1 MFFYINSLKLQH
13 MIIDCICGKKKFRLA
28 DGVMPTEG
36 SKVRCGSCSEV
47 WFYHPNEGSTQT
59 TEESFK
65 TEPTSSIAEE
75 NVVEASITEE
85 PTSAEDPTEPT
96 GETPPTDDPEE
107 LLSTIDN
114 DAVTKEVEEEKE
126 SEETVSNFKIFTD
139 EDKEFPSKEE
149 MDRNLDNLTLE
160 RDKNL
165 NFFQKLFKKDRLK
178 EAAKALEK
186 KEKQQQSE
194 KEKNKID
201 VARRTRLLFYLLI
214 LLFIVFSVLIVPLRE
229 EVGMAFP
236 FMEKYLEFLIPMYDY
251 IKGPLGF
258 E

>member
-1 MFFYINSLKLQH
+1 

-28 DGVMPTEG
+28 DGVMPAEG

-47 WFYHPNEGSTQT
+47 WFYHPNEGSSQT
-59 TEESFK
+59 SEENLK
-65 TEPTSSIAEE
+65 TEPTSSPVEE
-75 NVVEASITEE
+75 NVVEAPATTDE
-85 PTSAEDPTEPT
+85 PTSVEDPIETIV
-96 GETPPTDDPEE
+96 ETPPADDPEE

-114 DAVTKEVEEEKE
+114 DAVTKEVEKDKE

-139 EDKEFPSKEE
+139 EEKEFPSKEE
-149 MDRNLDNLTLE
+149 MDKNLDNLRLE

-165 NFFQKLFKKDRLK
+165 NFFQRLFKKDRLK
-178 EAAKALEK
+178 DAAKALEK
-186 KEKQQQSE
+186 KQKQQQSE
-194 KEKNKID
+194 EEKNKID

-236 FMEKYLEFLIPMYDY
+236 FMEKYLEFLKPMYDY

>member
-1 MFFYINSLKLQH
+1 M
-13 MIIDCICGKKKFRLA
+13 
-28 DGVMPTEG
+28 
-36 SKVRCGSCSEV
+36 
-47 WFYHPNEGSTQT
+47 
-59 TEESFK
+59 
-65 TEPTSSIAEE
+65 
-75 NVVEASITEE
+75 
-85 PTSAEDPTEPT
+85 
-96 GETPPTDDPEE
+96 
-107 LLSTIDN
+107 
-114 DAVTKEVEEEKE
+114 
-126 SEETVSNFKIFTD
+126 
-139 EDKEFPSKEE
+139 DK
-149 MDRNLDNLTLE
+149 NLDNLRLE

-186 KEKQQQSE
+186 KQKQQQSE

-236 FMEKYLEFLIPMYDY
+236 FMEKYLDFLKPMYDY
-251 IKGPLGF
+251 IKGPLAF

>member
-1 MFFYINSLKLQH
+1 

-28 DGVMPTEG
+28 DGVMPAEG

-47 WFYHPNEGSTQT
+47 WFYHPNEGSSQT
-59 TEESFK
+59 SEENLK
-65 TEPTSSIAEE
+65 TEPTSSQVEE
-75 NVVEASITEE
+75 NAVEASTIIEE
-85 PTSAEDPTEPT
+85 PAPVENPTET
-96 GETPPTDDPEE
+96 TVETPPIDDPEE

-114 DAVTKEVEEEKE
+114 DAVTKEVEKE

-139 EDKEFPSKEE
+139 EEKEFPSKEE
-149 MDRNLDNLTLE
+149 MDKNLDNFRLE

-186 KEKQQQSE
+186 KKNQQQSDE
-194 KEKNKID
+194 EKNKID

-236 FMEKYLEFLIPMYDY
+236 FMEKYLEFLKPMYDY
-251 IKGPLGF
+251 IKKPLGF

>member
-1 MFFYINSLKLQH
+1 

-28 DGVMPTEG
+28 DGVMPAEG

-47 WFYHPNEGSTQT
+47 WFYHPSEGSTQT

-65 TEPTSSIAEE
+65 TEPTNSP
-75 NVVEASITEE
+75 VEASTIIEE
-85 PTSAEDPTEPT
+85 PTPVEDPKETT
-96 GETPPTDDPEE
+96 VETPPIDDPEE

-126 SEETVSNFKIFTD
+126 SEDTVSNFKIFTD

-149 MDRNLDNLTLE
+149 MDRNLDNLRLE

-165 NFFQKLFKKDRLK
+165 NFFQRLFKKDRLK
-178 EAAKALEK
+178 EAAKSLEK
-186 KEKQQQSE
+186 KQKQQQSE
-194 KEKNKID
+194 EEKNKID

-236 FMEKYLEFLIPMYDY
+236 FMEKYLEFLIPMHDY

>member
-1 MFFYINSLKLQH
+1 

-28 DGVMPTEG
+28 DGVMPAEG

-47 WFYHPNEGSTQT
+47 WFYHPNEGSSQT

-65 TEPTSSIAEE
+65 TEPTSSPVEE
-75 NVVEASITEE
+75 NVVEAPATTEE
-85 PTSAEDPTEPT
+85 PTSVEDPTEPT
-96 GETPPTDDPEE
+96 VETPPADDPEE

-114 DAVTKEVEEEKE
+114 DAVTKEVEEEKR
-126 SEETVSNFKIFTD
+126 SEDTVSNFKIFTD

-186 KEKQQQSE
+186 KKKQQQSE
-194 KEKNKID
+194 EEKNKID

>member
-1 MFFYINSLKLQH
+1 

-28 DGVMPTEG
+28 DGVMPAEG

-65 TEPTSSIAEE
+65 TEPTNSP
-75 NVVEASITEE
+75 VEASTIIEE
-85 PTSAEDPTEPT
+85 PTPVEDPTET
-96 GETPPTDDPEE
+96 TVETPPIDDPEE

-126 SEETVSNFKIFTD
+126 SEDTVSNFKIFTD

-149 MDRNLDNLTLE
+149 MDRNLDNLRLE

-165 NFFQKLFKKDRLK
+165 NFFQRLFKKDRLK
-178 EAAKALEK
+178 EAAKSLEK
-186 KEKQQQSE
+186 KQKQQQSE
-194 KEKNKID
+194 EEKNKID

-236 FMEKYLEFLIPMYDY
+236 FMEKYLEFLKPMYDY

>member
-1 MFFYINSLKLQH
+1 

-85 PTSAEDPTEPT
+85 STSAEDPTEPT
-96 GETPPTDDPEE
+96 GETPPTDDSEE

-126 SEETVSNFKIFTD
+126 SEDTVSNFKIFTD

-160 RDKNL
+160 RNKNL

>member
-1 MFFYINSLKLQH
+1 
-13 MIIDCICGKKKFRLA
+13 
-28 DGVMPTEG
+28 MPAEG

-65 TEPTSSIAEE
+65 TEPTNSPVEE
-75 NVVEASITEE
+75 NVVEAPATTDE
-85 PTSAEDPTEPT
+85 PTSVEDPTEPT
-96 GETPPTDDPEE
+96 VETPPIDDPEE

-139 EDKEFPSKEE
+139 EEKEFPSKEE
-149 MDRNLDNLTLE
+149 MDKNLDNFTLE

-165 NFFQKLFKKDRLK
+165 NFFQRLFKKDRLK
-178 EAAKALEK
+178 EASKALEK
-186 KEKQQQSE
+186 KQKQQQSE
-194 KEKNKID
+194 EEKNKID

-236 FMEKYLEFLIPMYDY
+236 FMEKYLEFLKPMYDY

>member
-1 MFFYINSLKLQH
+1 MFFYINSLKIQH

-28 DGVMPTEG
+28 DGVMPAEG

-47 WFYHPNEGSTQT
+47 WFYHPNEASTQT

-126 SEETVSNFKIFTD
+126 SEDTVSNFKIFTD

>member
-1 MFFYINSLKLQH
+1 

-126 SEETVSNFKIFTD
+126 SEDTVSNFKIFTD

>member
-1 MFFYINSLKLQH
+1 

-126 SEETVSNFKIFTD
+126 SEDTVSNFKIFTD

-160 RDKNL
+160 RNKNL